1 MREGPRRDLP
11 AHAGPGDQ
19 RREFAADTYVG
30 YRAEETRYELYSF
43 NNNTDFGSSLPVRLM
58 TGQHVGESLVMQE
71 KPGHQPLRYT
81 FEFLDQDTFR
91 LTKAFVTGHHA
102 PAFVTEIFRRQPPE

>member
-1 MREGPRRDLP
+1 VDREIDG
-11 AHAGPGDQ
+11 GNF
-19 RREFAADTYVG
+19 EADTYLG

-43 NNNTDFGSSLPVRLM
+43 NNNTAFGSSLPVRLM
-58 TGQHVGESLVMQE
+58 TGNHVGESLVTEE

-91 LTKAFVTGHHA
+91 LTKAFVEGNNA
-102 PAFVTEIFRRQPPE
+102 DAFVTEIFRRQPPV